1 MICVYLFTQNLLYST
16 HHMKKSNIFAFIEFS
31 KLAEGLRTSSDK
43 GKLKEQ
49 LKSQAA
55 YFNIIEPKYFSEDL
69 VGEWENILGSTRK
82 SGAKVNEEGR
92 VISNAVTN
100 TIEQMSDVECKV
112 LVDRVNALYDKLK
125 KEFE

>member
-1 MICVYLFTQNLLYST
+1 MICVYLFTQYLLYST
-16 HHMKKSNIFAFIEFS
+16 HRMKKSNIFAFIEFS
-31 KLAEGLRTSSDK
+31 KLAEGLRTSPDRR
-43 GKLKEQ
+43 KLKEQ

-69 VGEWENILGSTRK
+69 VEEWENILGSTRK

-92 VISNAVTN
+92 VVSNAVTN

>member
-1 MICVYLFTQNLLYST
+1 
-16 HHMKKSNIFAFIEFS
+16 MKKSNIFAFIEFS
-31 KLAEGLRTSSDK
+31 KLAEGLRASSDK

-69 VGEWENILGSTRK
+69 VEEWENILGSTRK
-82 SGAKVNEEGR
+82 SGAKINEEGR
-92 VISNAVTN
+92 VVSNAVTN

>member
-1 MICVYLFTQNLLYST
+1 
-16 HHMKKSNIFAFIEFS
+16 MKKSNIFAFIEFS
-31 KLAEGLRTSSDK
+31 KLAEGLRNSAEA

-69 VGEWENILGSTRK
+69 AGEWENILGSTRK
-82 SGAKVNEEGR
+82 SGAKINEEGR
-92 VISNAVTN
+92 VVSNAVTN

>member
-1 MICVYLFTQNLLYST
+1 MYICSLNTSFYST

-43 GKLKEQ
+43 GKLKDQ

-69 VGEWENILGSTRK
+69 VEEWENILGSTRK
-82 SGAKVNEEGR
+82 SGARINEEGR
-92 VISNAVTN
+92 IVSNAVTN
-100 TIEQMSDVECKV
+100 TIEQMSDVECEV